1 MAEIQDELKIGIG
14 NEEAITLKPTSV
26 KVVKVEIG
34 EYGAK
39 KSKKV
44 VCFAKHPDTEEP
56 ISISSVKY
64 EVKGK
69 LEVSGLWLNK
79 DSKGLIR
86 KGSALALFLQ
96 NQGCKMVEELNGKEV
111 ATATDEN
118 GYLVFKGY

>member
-1 MAEIQDELKIGIG
+1 MAEIQDELKLEIGT
-14 NEEAITLKPTSV
+14 EEAVTLKPTNV
-26 KVVKVEIG
+26 KIVKVEIG
-34 EYGAK
+34 EFGPK

-44 VCFAKHPDTEEP
+44 VCYAKHPDLEEP
-56 ISISSVKY
+56 ILISSVKY

-69 LEVSGLWLNK
+69 LETTGLWLNK

-96 NQGCKMVEELNGKEV
+96 NQGCKTIEELNGKEI
-111 ATATDEN
+111 ATTTDEN